1 MQAQIK
7 DDPPAIFIASRH
19 RTTIPQ
25 IARIAGDENAPGK
38 LIDAARS
45 AGIPL
50 AGPST
55 FIYYG
60 ADGNPNT
67 EFDLLI
73 AFPIAS
79 RPSSVPSGFEV
90 IESPAFH
97 CISVDYIGSMPNI
110 MTGYGVLMQAIGSQG
125 LRPTGEGREIYKT
138 WVEYN
143 SDENVTE
150 LQIGIG
156 K

>member
-7 DDPPAIFIASRH
+7 DDPAAIFLASRH

-25 IARIAGDENAPGK
+25 IAKIAGDENAPGK
-38 LIDAARS
+38 LIEAARS
-45 AGIPL
+45 AGIQI

-60 ADGNPNT
+60 ADGKPTT

-73 AFPIAS
+73 AFPIVS
-79 RPSSVPSGFEV
+79 RPASVPNGFEV
-90 IESPAFH
+90 VEAPPFH
-97 CISVDYIGSMPNI
+97 CVSVDYVGSMPNI
-110 MTGYGVLMQAIGSQG
+110 HAGYDVLMQAIGSQG

-150 LQIGIG
+150 LQIGIE